1 MKGTS
6 GGLEH
11 DLLLKAGLLS
21 KLGQVAQGLVQSHLL
36 LSSQGEQH
44 NTENLQA
51 SMKGW
56 KWVKTGS
63 PKGQGSGK
71 AELAVSDAE
80 QEWVTSLRESFW
92 GGCYLGQPG
101 SYSIKTALCEFA
113 FLPHNIIS
121 CTGLYTM

>member
-56 KWVKTGS
+56 KWVKT
-63 PKGQGSGK
+63 KGRALAKQNWLFQMQNRSG
-71 AELAVSDAE
+71 
-80 QEWVTSLRESFW
+80 
-92 GGCYLGQPG
+92 
-101 SYSIKTALCEFA
+101 
-113 FLPHNIIS
+113 
-121 CTGLYTM
+121 